1 MIRNFLSRLMI
12 GRNGPDQ
19 LAVAL
24 IVASLVVGLLTG
36 IVGSAWF
43 RYASYIL
50 LALALWRM
58 MSRNI
63 SRRRAENDKFIRVWW
78 PIRSKISRYFS
89 GFGDRK
95 AHRFFKC
102 PSCKSVLRL
111 PKGKGKLQI
120 TCPKCGERFIK
131 KT

>member
-1 MIRNFLSRLMI
+1 MI

-19 LAVAL
+19 LGVAL
-24 IVASLVVGLLTG
+24 IIASLAVSLLTG
-36 IVGSAWF
+36 IVGFALF

-50 LALALWRM
+50 LVIALWRM
-58 MSRNI
+58 MSRNLI
-63 SRRRAENDKFIRVWW
+63 RRRAENDRFIRLWW
-78 PIRSKISRYFS
+78 PVRAKIKRFFS

-95 AHRFFKC
+95 THRFFKC
-102 PSCKSVLRL
+102 PNCKSVLRL